1 MASYPVKYGLSIKL
15 MPITFRKASKMCRGK
30 KRKTEEKGNK
40 KDSANTIN
48 KKYRKYKK
56 ISGINKNKEY

>member
-1 MASYPVKYGLSIKL
+1 
-15 MPITFRKASKMCRGK
+15 MCRGK

-40 KDSANTIN
+40 KDGANTIN